1 MGKVTKEDHGRAVM
15 DWSVLSKGTLAI
27 LLSSYKIYIYGLYSF
42 DRFINFTMSSNIRNK
57 S

>member
-1 MGKVTKEDHGRAVM
+1 MGKVTKEDHARAVM